1 MLDISMSAGTGPLI
15 TDPVCDRSSV
25 ASVHV
30 WPAVGR
36 VMLDISMSAGTGPL
50 ITDPVCDR
58 PPVIDPASYR
68 PERFR

>member
-1 MLDISMSAGTGPLI
+1 MPATHAVDRDRRRHLRS
-15 TDPVCDRSSV
+15 CRRSSV

-36 VMLDISMSAGTGPL
+36 AMLDISMSAGTGRL
-50 ITDPVCDR
+50 IADPVCDR
-58 PPVIDPASYR
+58 PPAIDPAPYR